1 MDTSRRG
8 ALGRL
13 ALIGATLLWG
23 SSFVV
28 LKTTI
33 DSVPTLW
40 VLAIRFTG
48 AAVLMGIPCLKQLR
62 KIDRGC
68 LKPGRSWASCCSR
81 PIRCRP
87 SAWSAPRRAKTLS

>member
-48 AAVLMGIPCLKQLR
+48 AAV
-62 KIDRGC
+62 
-68 LKPGRSWASCCSR
+68 
-81 PIRCRP
+81 
-87 SAWSAPRRAKTLS
+87 T